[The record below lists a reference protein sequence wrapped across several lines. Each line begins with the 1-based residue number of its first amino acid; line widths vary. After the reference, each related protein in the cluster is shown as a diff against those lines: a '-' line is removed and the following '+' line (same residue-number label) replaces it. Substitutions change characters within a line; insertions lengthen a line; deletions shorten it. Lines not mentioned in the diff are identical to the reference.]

1 MKVLV
6 AADIS
11 PTTLQ
16 ICEFLQNY
24 LKPLAGEALEV
35 TILHIYEP
43 ELDYSEDAPGQH
55 QNWQAVPTSESEL
68 RHIFAPLEA
77 ICTLN
82 YVVIDEAIGDS
93 ILRRSA
99 LVDLIVM
106 GRRRRGQ
113 MQEMVTGSL
122 SQFVLH
128 RATCPVLIVPEPTS
142 RQLAYKML
150 QSQSAQTMPLM
161 SAESLARLKVLIA
174 VAQSDGAIDAAEQQ
188 WLESSLQQEG
198 LPAGV
203 TWEQLLGEPID
214 LVAALK
220 EITDP
225 AQQELTYY
233 AAYRLA
239 NADAEYSPEEQ
250 AVIDKIA
257 ASFGIIPTKVTQLQ
271 ELVDQSA
278 GTGSSKTKPIDDPE
292 LRRKAIAQRIQRY
305 ANATAVLGAFP
316 SPLLSFYTQSAA
328 LGLQTTL
335 MAEIAAIWGEPEFA
349 VQPFFQEMVGSLGLV
364 SAWLMAL
371 DVAKLV
377 PKVGKSLGSTDAFT
391 ATWAMGQTSDA
402 YFASGQTL
410 SRTELRQMFRQI
422 RKSAEATYDQNEA
435 TIGELQQEHTG
446 QIKSLTDGLRSG
458 KLTIDS
464 YQKRLQQMLLVTKQP
479 GVLPGILAGAL
490 PS

>member
-24 LKPLAGEALEV
+24 LKPLAGESLEV

-43 ELDYSEDAPGQH
+43 ELDYSEDAPGH
-55 QNWQAVPTSESEL
+55 NWQAVPTSESEL

-77 ICTLN
+77 ICSLH

-150 QSQSAQTMPLM
+150 QTQSAQTMPLI
-161 SAESLARLKVLIA
+161 SNESLARLKVLIA
-174 VAQSDGAIDAAEQQ
+174 VAQSDGAIDTAEQQ

-203 TWEQLLGEPID
+203 TWEQLLGTPID
-214 LVAALK
+214 LTAALK

-239 NADAEYSPEEQ
+239 NADAEYLPEEQ
-250 AVIDKIA
+250 AVIDQIA
-257 ASFGIIPTKVTQLQ
+257 ANFGIIPTKVTQLK
-271 ELVDQSA
+271 ELVDQSFTSGGKA
-278 GTGSSKTKPIDDPE
+278 KPIDDPE
-292 LRRKAIAQRIQRY
+292 LRREAIAQKIQRY

-410 SRTELRQMFRQI
+410 NRTELRQMFRQI
-422 RKSAEATYDQNEA
+422 RKSAEAIYDQNEA
-435 TIGELQQEHTG
+435 TIGDLQQEHTG

-464 YQKRLQQMLLVTKQP
+464 YQKRLQQMLLVAKQP
-479 GVLPGILAGAL
+479 EMMLVGTLQ
-490 PS
+490 S

>member
-24 LKPLAGEALEV
+24 LKPLAGQALEV
-35 TILHIYEP
+35 TILHVYEP

-55 QNWQAVPTSESEL
+55 QNWQAIPTSESEL

-77 ICTLN
+77 ICALN
-82 YVVIDEAIGDS
+82 YMVIDEAIGDS

-150 QSQSAQTMPLM
+150 QTQSAQAALPLI
-161 SAESLARLKVLIA
+161 SNESLARLKVLIA

-198 LPAGV
+198 LPTGV

-214 LVAALK
+214 LGATLK

-239 NADAEYSPEEQ
+239 NADAEYSPEER
-250 AVIDKIA
+250 AVIDQIA
-257 ASFGIIPTKVTQLQ
+257 TNFGIIPTKVTQLQ

-278 GTGSSKTKPIDDPE
+278 GSSSGSKAKPIDNPE
-292 LRRKAIAQRIQRY
+292 LRREAIEQKIQRY
-305 ANATAVLGAFP
+305 ASATAVLGAFP

-410 SRTELRQMFRQI
+410 SRTELRQLFRQI
-422 RKSAEATYDQNEA
+422 RKSAEAIYDQNEA
-435 TIGELQQEHTG
+435 AIGDLQQEHTG

-479 GVLPGILAGAL
+479 GILAGAL
-490 PS
+490 RS